1 MKFCI
6 LDILLSKLNRS
17 VDLNVY
23 NCQNAVC
30 LRMSGK
36 IEISGLEPEIL
47 DDAGIPLLTKLK
59 PARLNCMNF

>member
-1 MKFCI
+1 MKFSI
-6 LDILLSKLNRS
+6 LDILPSKLNHS

-23 NCQNAVC
+23 NCQNTVC

-36 IEISGLEPEIL
+36 IEIIGLELEIP
-47 DDAGIPLLTKLK
+47 DDADIPLLTKLK